1 MNISGKYL
9 KVWKVK
15 ESPGGYTRLDLGDSK
30 KDKSGN
36 YVNWTW
42 FDCMLLGDAKG
53 VKVSE
58 GDKVEVK
65 NGIIYQEKYQNKW
78 YTKIIIFDL
87 EVMESGQ
94 DKQAAL
100 VKEVFEDDTIPF

>member
-1 MNISGKYL
+1 MNINGRNL

-15 ESPGGYTRLDLGDSK
+15 ESPGGYTRIDLGDGK
-30 KDKSGN
+30 KNKDGEWSN
-36 YVNWTW
+36 FSW
-42 FDCMLLGDAKG
+42 FDCMLLGDAKS

-65 NGIIYQEKYQNKW
+65 NGIIYQEKYQDKW
-78 YTKIIIFDL
+78 YTKVIIFDL

-100 VKEVFEDDTIPF
+100 VKEVFEDDIPF